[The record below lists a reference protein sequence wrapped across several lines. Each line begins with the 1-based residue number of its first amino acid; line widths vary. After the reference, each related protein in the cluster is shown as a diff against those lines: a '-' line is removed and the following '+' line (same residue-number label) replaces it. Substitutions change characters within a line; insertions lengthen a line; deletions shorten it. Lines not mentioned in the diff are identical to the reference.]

1 MTDGETFGDRL
12 RWVRERWGMSQVE
25 LGKASR
31 LGTRLI
37 EIAEADEIDPESDAL
52 GRLAETLMV
61 AEGWLA
67 YGTEPMLFEEH
78 MTPGELNKHRPWNS
92 SRPGLIEIFNGVWYR
107 DADGELQVTRDG
119 EAR

>member
-25 LGKASR
+25 LGEASR

-52 GRLAETLMV
+52 GRLAETLRV
-61 AEGWLA
+61 AEDWLA
-67 YGTEPMLFEEH
+67 FGTEPMVYLSD
-78 MTPGELNKHRPWNS
+78 MTPEEQFKH
-92 SRPGLIEIFNGVWYR
+92 
-107 DADGELQVTRDG
+107 
-119 EAR
+119 